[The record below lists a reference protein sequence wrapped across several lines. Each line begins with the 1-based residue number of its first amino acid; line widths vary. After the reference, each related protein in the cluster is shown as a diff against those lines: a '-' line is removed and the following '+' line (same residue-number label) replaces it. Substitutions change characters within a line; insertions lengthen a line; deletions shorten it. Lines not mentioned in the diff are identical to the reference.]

1 MARFI
6 YKVEYE
12 NTELSDTFLKM
23 IRDHGQRLE
32 RVTIDTAFDCPVGL
46 VLTLSCSP
54 VKESARV
61 EMLHKLNAFYE
72 GGSVWRV
79 L

>member
-32 RVTIDTAFDCPVGL
+32 RVTIDTAFGL

-54 VKESARV
+54 AKESARV